1 MINHIFSCELC
12 ETEAH
17 LVMVEGRPE
26 RVQCPVCGRAHPF
39 DQLYTVVKELAVK
52 LIGQKVKKF
61 LRTGRH
67 RQSNVRKIA
76 HGFIVELKP

>member
-1 MINHIFSCELC
+1 
-12 ETEAH
+12 
-17 LVMVEGRPE
+17 MVEGSPE
-26 RVQCPVCGRAHPF
+26 RVQCPVCGRTHPF

-52 LIGQKVKKF
+52 LIGQEAKKF

-67 RQSNVRKIA
+67 HPNNVRKIA